1 MTKDLLKGARRLV
14 AGLLVLLAASA
25 LVFVVSQALA
35 TLDALTRI
43 ENERDQ
49 WQRPSAVLDAL
60 GVTRGSVVA
69 DVGAG
74 AGYFALKLG
83 AMVGPNGQVL
93 ATDIRRLSLAFLWMR
108 ARRSGQWQVHAI
120 HGRVDEPYLPAGAVD
135 AVLIANTF
143 HELSDP
149 PAILAAVFRAL
160 KPGGRLVILDR
171 GPRATADVSDGRS
184 IDHEL
189 PLAAAEPQLAQAGF
203 PVVRRDDHFIDIDGE
218 DHVWWLLVAVKPAF

>member
-1 MTKDLLKGARRLV
+1 M
-14 AGLLVLLAASA
+14 AAIGA

-43 ENERDQ
+43 EQERDQ

-60 GVTRGSVVA
+60 DVADGSVVA

-83 AMVGPNGQVL
+83 AIVGPNGQVL

-108 ARRSGQWQVHAI
+108 ARRSGEWQVHVI

-149 PAILAAVFRAL
+149 PAILAAVFQAL

-171 GPRATADVSDGRS
+171 GPRGAAHESETPS

-189 PLAAAEPQLAQAGF
+189 PLTSAEPQLSQAGF
-203 PVVRRDDHFIDIDGE
+203 NISRRDDHFIDIAGE